1 MITPTA
7 AHTTAG
13 ACSSHAMRRCRLG
26 PLAVATALVALLWAC
41 TAPAPDAEVP
51 APASPTEPSLEPVPV
66 PAPVPSPAAPAEPA
80 DTLPAAVL
88 PGHPA
93 LVARAEG
100 ELDLYDRPGA
110 DAVSRTLPATT
121 AFGSPRAL
129 LVTAVGDEDDDGW
142 LEVLLPVR
150 PNGTT
155 GWIRTDAV
163 ELRTVAW
170 HVTVDL
176 DAREL
181 AVLDGDEVVLTA
193 PAAIGDA
200 DHPTPT
206 GLFFIIDK
214 LDTADPDGPY
224 GPYALG
230 LSAWSD
236 VLTEFAGGDG
246 QVGIH
251 GTDAP
256 SSIGRAASHGCIR
269 VENAVIEEL
278 ARLLPLGTPV
288 LIS

>member
-1 MITPTA
+1 MTTTTDA
-7 AHTTAG
+7 QTTAD
-13 ACSSHAMRRCRLG
+13 ASRARMTPRCRLT
-26 PLAVATALVALLWAC
+26 PFAAATALAALLWAC
-41 TAPAPDAEVP
+41 AAPALDVEVPASPPAPAPEPVP
-51 APASPTEPSLEPVPV
+51 APAPV
-66 PAPVPSPAAPAEPA
+66 PAAPADEA
-80 DTLPAAVL
+80 DTLPATVL
-88 PGHPA
+88 PEHPA

-100 ELDLYDRPGA
+100 ELDVYDLPGA
-110 DAVSRTLPATT
+110 HTPSRTLPATT

-129 LVTAVGDEDDDGW
+129 LVAVVGVGHDDGW
-142 LEVLLPVR
+142 LEVFLPVR

-155 GWIRTDAV
+155 GWIRADAV

-181 AVLDGDEVVLTA
+181 AVLDADEVVLTA
-193 PAAIGDA
+193 SVAIGDV

-206 GLFFIIDK
+206 GLFFITDK
-214 LDTADPDGPY
+214 LDTADPGGPY